1 MDNRP
6 DDNRSNEN
14 RPNENR
20 PDTNRSSENRSRNE
34 DQETRR
40 QRRPRPDREGGYSRR
55 PRREEPDNKLIKII
69 MLVLALL
76 LVGTISVYAIKLL
89 FSEKPN
95 STVVDSQHETRLE
108 TKDESKRETQ
118 EETRKETEKETVKE
132 TEKETVKETQEET
145 RKETEKETI
154 KETEKETKKETEREV
169 ERPIDSGNQNNQS
182 SQVDQNK
189 LKNFTP
195 VKVGSYK
202 STATVT
208 VSQIQN
214 ASVDQLVDMIIQGK
228 LGYGWERVD
237 LLQKAGLNPEY
248 VSSLVNAKLKKLGY

>member
-14 RPNENR
+14 RPNN
-20 PDTNRSSENRSRNE
+20 DN
-34 DQETRR
+34 QETRR
-40 QRRPRPDREGGYSRR
+40 QRRPRPDREAGYNRR
-55 PRREEPDNKLIKII
+55 QRREEPDNKLIKII
-69 MLVLALL
+69 MLILALL
-76 LVGTISVYAIKLL
+76 LVGSISVYAIKLL
-89 FSEKPN
+89 FTEKPN
-95 STVVDSQHETRLE
+95 STVVDSQQETRLE
-108 TKDESKRETQ
+108 TKDESSRETQ
-118 EETRKETEKETVKE
+118 EETRKETERE

-145 RKETEKETI
+145 RKETEKETV
-154 KETEKETKKETEREV
+154 KETERETKKETEREV
-169 ERPIDSGNQNNQS
+169 ERPGDSGNQNNQS

-214 ASVDQLVDMIIQGK
+214 ANIDQLTDMIIQGK

-248 VSSLVNAKLKKLGY
+248 VSSLVNNKLKQLGY

>member
-14 RPNENR
+14 RPNN
-20 PDTNRSSENRSRNE
+20 DN
-34 DQETRR
+34 QETRR
-40 QRRPRPDREGGYSRR
+40 QRRPRPDREGGYNRR
-55 PRREEPDNKLIKII
+55 PRNDESDNKLIKIVMI
-69 MLVLALL
+69 VLALL

-89 FSEKPN
+89 FTEKPN
-95 STVVDSQHETRLE
+95 STVVDSQQETKLE
-108 TKDESKRETQ
+108 TKDESRLETQ

-132 TEKETVKETQEET
+132 TEKET
-145 RKETEKETI
+145 
-154 KETEKETKKETEREV
+154 
-169 ERPIDSGNQNNQS
+169 ERPSDSGNQNNES
-182 SQVDQNK
+182 SQVDQSK

-214 ASVDQLVDMIIQGK
+214 ANIDQLTDMIIQGK

-248 VSSLVNAKLKKLGY
+248 VSATLS

>member
-6 DDNRSNEN
+6 EDNRSNEN
-14 RPNENR
+14 RPR
-20 PDTNRSSENRSRNE
+20 YE

-40 QRRPRPDREGGYSRR
+40 QRRPRPDREGGYNRR
-55 PRREEPDNKLIKII
+55 PRNDESDNKLIKII
-69 MLVLALL
+69 MIVLALL

-89 FSEKPN
+89 FTEKPN
-95 STVVDSQHETRLE
+95 STVVDSQKETTLE
-108 TKDESKRETQ
+108 TKDESSKETK

-132 TEKETVKETQEET
+132 TEKETVKETE
-145 RKETEKETI
+145 
-154 KETEKETKKETEREV
+154 KETER
-169 ERPIDSGNQNNQS
+169 PSDSGNQNNQS

-202 STATVT
+202 STAKVT

-214 ASVDQLVDMIIQGK
+214 ANIDQVIDMIIQGK

-248 VSSLVNAKLKKLGY
+248 VSSLVNNKLKQLGY

>member
-6 DDNRSNEN
+6 EDNRSNEN
-14 RPNENR
+14 RPR
-20 PDTNRSSENRSRNE
+20 YE

-40 QRRPRPDREGGYSRR
+40 QRRPRPDREGGYNRR
-55 PRREEPDNKLIKII
+55 PRNDESDNKLIKII
-69 MLVLALL
+69 MIVLALL

-89 FSEKPN
+89 FTEKPN
-95 STVVDSQHETRLE
+95 STVVDSQKETTLE
-108 TKDESKRETQ
+108 TKDESSKETK

-132 TEKETVKETQEET
+132 TEKETVKETEKET
-145 RKETEKETI
+145 VKETEKETV
-154 KETEKETKKETEREV
+154 KETEKET
-169 ERPIDSGNQNNQS
+169 ERPSDSGNQNNQS

-202 STATVT
+202 STAKVT

-214 ASVDQLVDMIIQGK
+214 ANIDQVIDMIIQGK

-248 VSSLVNAKLKKLGY
+248 VSSLVNNKLKQLGY

>member
-6 DDNRSNEN
+6 DDNRS
-14 RPNENR
+14 NENR

-69 MLVLALL
+69 MLILALL
-76 LVGTISVYAIKLL
+76 LVGAISVYAIKLL
-89 FSEKPN
+89 FTEKPN
-95 STVVDSQHETRLE
+95 STVVDSQQETRLE

-118 EETRKETEKETVKE
+118 KETVKE

-169 ERPIDSGNQNNQS
+169 ERPSDSGNQNNQS

-214 ASVDQLVDMIIQGK
+214 ANIDQLVDMIIQGK